1 MVHREITST
10 QDMGH
15 FGVVSEAEAARV
27 AHERSRD
34 YMGAIG
40 GYKRREEKFK
50 DELRIA
56 YSMTDDEADE
66 IIRLFKDGTIE
77 YKVYLGYKDII
88 RDKLA
93 IIREQ
98 KYTDI

>member
-1 MVHREITST
+1 MVSRERILT
-10 QDMGH
+10 QAMGLS
-15 FGVVSEAEAARV
+15 GVVNDAEAARV
-27 AHERSRD
+27 AHEKSRD
-34 YMGAIG
+34 YMGTIG
-40 GYKRREEKFK
+40 EYKRKEERFK
-50 DELRIA
+50 EELRIA

-93 IIREQ
+93 IIRGQ